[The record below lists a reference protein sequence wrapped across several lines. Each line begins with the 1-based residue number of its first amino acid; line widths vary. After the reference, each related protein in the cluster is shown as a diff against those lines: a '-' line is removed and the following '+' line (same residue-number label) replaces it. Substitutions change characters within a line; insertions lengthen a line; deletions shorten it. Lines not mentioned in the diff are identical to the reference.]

1 MPNGPTH
8 RKLTRLSWTLG
19 VIPAWYLSGNTE
31 ALWFSV
37 GVFTTMY
44 FDPDLDLRHR
54 LGYVGNAMGL
64 DLYQRIVPHRAGI
77 TSRSWR
83 DFSKKDWWKLFLFS
97 HIPFLGTMP
106 RTIIV
111 ILPFLM
117 IFLVLSMVDSF
128 PWYGV
133 LWLWLGMSYSD
144 IWHVVADLV
153 TSDFKRRT
161 RNKDEERWNRMNRR
175 DTIIGYDSQNQ
186 GEVKK
191 NFRKDTQNYSKK
203 GRIK

>member
-8 RKLTRLSWTLG
+8 RKLTKIALLG
-19 VIPAWYLSGNTE
+19 TIPAIFVGGSTE
-31 ALWFSV
+31 VIWFAT
-37 GVFTTMY
+37 GIATTLY

-64 DLYQRIVPHRAGI
+64 DLYQRIVPRRAGI

-83 DFSKKDWWKLFLFS
+83 DFSKRDWWKLFLFS
-97 HIPFLGTMP
+97 HIPFLGTIP

-117 IFLVLSMVDSF
+117 LFLVLSMVDTF

-144 IWHVVADLV
+144 VWHVAADLV

-161 RNKDEERWNRMNRR
+161 RNKDEEKWNRLTRKQQP
-175 DTIIGYDSQNQ
+175 TIIGYDSLNQ
-186 GEVKK
+186 DKPGK
-191 NFRKDTQNYSKK
+191 RSKK
-203 GRIK
+203 GTLIK